1 MSTETK
7 PLQPSQVGV
16 IGAGVMGEALIA
28 ALIKFGM
35 KASSICVSE
44 KRAERAEELVNRYG
58 ICVCD
63 LAQNVGGSD
72 VLLLVVKPQ
81 DMASVLA
88 EIKGSIKAGALV
100 ITFAAGKST
109 SFISSHLGTDNPVIR
124 VMPNTPMVMGRGMS
138 AMSLGGAAT
147 SDDQN
152 WVKKFLSKAGEVIV
166 IDESLQD
173 AVTATSGSGPA
184 YYFAFTEAVVGA
196 ARRLGI
202 SQEDAVTLASQTLIG
217 AALMVEKSGK
227 ELKTL
232 RENVTSPNGTTAAA
246 LKSFADSGLEEL
258 VYQAMKAAH
267 DRSIELSS

>member
-1 MSTETK
+1 MSFSK
-7 PLQPSQVGV
+7 VGIV
-16 IGAGVMGEALIA
+16 GTGIIGEALIEVLLRSGLSKESLFIA
-28 ALIKFGM
+28 EKRQERRDEI
-35 KASSICVSE
+35 SSKYGVSE
-44 KRAERAEELVNRYG
+44 IKDYG
-58 ICVCD
+58 SLDAIL
-63 LAQNVGGSD
+63 LA
-72 VLLLVVKPQ
+72 VKPQ
-81 DMASVLA
+81 DFMTTLETISDSLS
-88 EIKGSIKAGALV
+88 GSPLILS
-100 ITFAAGKST
+100 FAAGIKIKS
-109 SFISSHLGTDNPVIR
+109 IEEKLGKGSRVIR

-138 AMSLGGAAT
+138 AMSLGSAAT

-152 WVKKFLSKAGEVIV
+152 WVKGILSNAGEVIV

-184 YYFAFTEAVVGA
+184 YFFAFTEAVVGA

-202 SQEDAVTLASQTLIG
+202 SPEDATTLASQTLIG

-227 ELKTL
+227 DLKTL

-246 LKSFADSGLEEL
+246 LKSFTDSDLEEM

>member
-1 MSTETK
+1 MSFSK
-7 PLQPSQVGV
+7 VGIV
-16 IGAGVMGEALIA
+16 GTGIIGEALIEVLLRSGLSKESLFIA
-28 ALIKFGM
+28 EKRQKQRDEI
-35 KASSICVSE
+35 SSKYGVSE
-44 KRAERAEELVNRYG
+44 IKDYSSLDAIL
-58 ICVCD
+58 
-63 LAQNVGGSD
+63 LA
-72 VLLLVVKPQ
+72 VKPQ
-81 DMASVLA
+81 DFMTTLETISDSLS
-88 EIKGSIKAGALV
+88 GSPLIV
-100 ITFAAGKST
+100 SFAAGIKIKS
-109 SFISSHLGTDNPVIR
+109 IEEKLGKGSRVIR

-138 AMSLGGAAT
+138 AISLGSAAT
-147 SDDQN
+147 PDDQN
-152 WVKKFLSKAGEVIV
+152 WVREILSNAGEVIV

-258 VYQAMKAAH
+258 VFQAMKAAN

>member
-1 MSTETK
+1 MSFSK
-7 PLQPSQVGV
+7 VGIV
-16 IGAGVMGEALIA
+16 GTGIIGEALIEVLLRSGLSKESLFIA
-28 ALIKFGM
+28 
-35 KASSICVSE
+35 E
-44 KRAERAEELVNRYG
+44 KRQERRDEIINEYG
-58 ICVCD
+58 VIEIRD
-63 LAQNVGGSD
+63 YGSLDAILLA
-72 VLLLVVKPQ
+72 VKPQ
-81 DMASVLA
+81 DFMATL
-88 EIKGSIKAGALV
+88 EIISNSLSGSPLIV
-100 ITFAAGKST
+100 SFAAGIKIKS
-109 SFISSHLGTDNPVIR
+109 IEEKLGKGSRVIR
-124 VMPNTPMVMGRGMS
+124 VMPNTPMVMGSGMS
-138 AMSLGGAAT
+138 AISLGSVAT

-152 WVKKFLSKAGEVIV
+152 WVKEILSKAGEVIV

-202 SQEDAVTLASQTLIG
+202 SQEDAVTLASQTIIG

-246 LKSFADSGLEEL
+246 LKSFADSGLEEV

-267 DRSIELSS
+267 DRSIDLSS

>member
-1 MSTETK
+1 MSFSK
-7 PLQPSQVGV
+7 VGLV
-16 IGAGVMGEALIA
+16 GTGIIGEALIEVLLRSGLSKESLFIA
-28 ALIKFGM
+28 EKREERRDEIVTKFG
-35 KASSICVSE
+35 VSE
-44 KRAERAEELVNRYG
+44 INDYSSLDA
-58 ICVCD
+58 
-63 LAQNVGGSD
+63 
-72 VLLLVVKPQ
+72 VLLAVKPQ
-81 DMASVLA
+81 DFISTL
-88 EIKGSIKAGALV
+88 GSISESLSSSRLIV
-100 ITFAAGKST
+100 SFAAGIKVKS
-109 SFISSHLGTDNPVIR
+109 IEEKLGKGSRVIR

-138 AMSLGGAAT
+138 AISLGSAAT
-147 SDDQN
+147 SDDQE
-152 WVKKFLSKAGEVIV
+152 WVSGFLSKAGEVIV
-166 IDESLQD
+166 VDESLQD

-258 VYQAMKAAH
+258 VYQAMKAAN

>member
-1 MSTETK
+1 MSFSK
-7 PLQPSQVGV
+7 VGIV
-16 IGAGVMGEALIA
+16 GTGIIGEALIEVLLRSGLSKESLFIA
-28 ALIKFGM
+28 
-35 KASSICVSE
+35 E
-44 KRAERAEELVNRYG
+44 KRQERRDEIITKYG
-58 ICVCD
+58 ASEIKD
-63 LAQNVGGSD
+63 YGSLDAILLA
-72 VLLLVVKPQ
+72 VKPQ
-81 DMASVLA
+81 DFMTTLETISNSLSDSPLIV
-88 EIKGSIKAGALV
+88 S
-100 ITFAAGKST
+100 FAAGIKIKS
-109 SFISSHLGTDNPVIR
+109 IEEKLGKGSRAIR

-138 AMSLGGAAT
+138 AMSLGSAAT

-152 WVKKFLSKAGEVIV
+152 WVRGFLSKAGEVIV

-184 YYFAFTEAVVGA
+184 YYFAFAEAVVGA

-202 SQEDAVTLASQTLIG
+202 APEDAVTLASQTLIG

-246 LKSFADSGLEEL
+246 LKSLADSGLEEL
-258 VYQAMKAAH
+258 VFQAMKAAH